1 MFGMMVLL
9 IALLKITNS
18 CCVWVPSEAAIFN
31 RNEWYNT
38 VADGPEISLG
48 NDSNNLWT
56 IWTCRIMDKDENA
69 PWASWGHN
77 VVVKSSRDIFI
88 AIELRKWNG

>member
-9 IALLKITNS
+9 IALLKITNF
-18 CCVWVPSEAAIFN
+18 CCVWVPREAAIFN

-48 NDSNNLWT
+48 NDSNDLQQFELGSFWT
-56 IWTCRIMDKDENA
+56 RIKI
-69 PWASWGHN
+69 P
-77 VVVKSSRDIFI
+77 
-88 AIELRKWNG
+88 

>member
-9 IALLKITNS
+9 VALLKITNS

-38 VADGPEISLG
+38 VADGPEISIG
-48 NDSNNLWT
+48 NDSPNQKAFYELGISIT
-56 IWTCRIMDKDENA
+56 IE
-69 PWASWGHN
+69 
-77 VVVKSSRDIFI
+77 
-88 AIELRKWNG
+88 

>member
-18 CCVWVPSEAAIFN
+18 CSVWVPSEAAIFN

-38 VADGPEISLG
+38 VADGPEISVG
-48 NDSNNLWT
+48 NDLPKEF
-56 IWTCRIMDKDENA
+56 R
-69 PWASWGHN
+69 
-77 VVVKSSRDIFI
+77 
-88 AIELRKWNG
+88 

>member
-48 NDSNNLWT
+48 NDSNDLQQFELGSFW
-56 IWTCRIMDKDENA
+56 IRIKI
-69 PWASWGHN
+69 PRAS
-77 VVVKSSRDIFI
+77 
-88 AIELRKWNG
+88 

>member
-48 NDSNNLWT
+48 NDSNDLQQFELGLLWT
-56 IWTCRIMDKDENA
+56 RIKI
-69 PWASWGHN
+69 P
-77 VVVKSSRDIFI
+77 
-88 AIELRKWNG
+88 

>member
-48 NDSNNLWT
+48 NDSNDL
-56 IWTCRIMDKDENA
+56 RI
-69 PWASWGHN
+69 
-77 VVVKSSRDIFI
+77 V
-88 AIELRKWNG
+88 

>member
-18 CCVWVPSEAAIFN
+18 CSVWVPSEAAIFN

-38 VADGPEISLG
+38 VADGPEISVG
-48 NDSNNLWT
+48 NDLPKEFRLICTMS
-56 IWTCRIMDKDENA
+56 IMRTQCGGKRFQRYFLSQLN
-69 PWASWGHN
+69 
-77 VVVKSSRDIFI
+77 
-88 AIELRKWNG
+88 